1 MEILFLFILIILNAF
16 FAASEI
22 ALISLNDN
30 KVKMLAREGE
40 KKYILLNHLL
50 SEPSRFLATI
60 QIGITLAGFLASAFA
75 SETFASQLIELFKKF
90 NLPVSEGVLK
100 NVSLVII
107 TIVLSYF
114 TLVFGELV
122 PKRIAMRKSETIAHI
137 VAGPLNLL
145 MKVTYPFVRFLTI
158 STNLF
163 VRMLGI
169 NPNSKE
175 DNVTEEEIK
184 MMVDVGEESG
194 VIHEAEKVMINNIF
208 DFNNKSVSDVMTH
221 RTDIEALPVTAD
233 LKEVM
238 EFIRTEKYSRVPVY
252 EDEIDN
258 IIGIFYSRDIVDF
271 IDENGYKDDF
281 DLRKVIKKAY
291 YVPFSVKTDELFRE
305 FQKNNIHVA
314 IIIDEYGGT
323 AGLVTLEDLLEE
335 IVGKIFDEYDEIEKN
350 IEKIDNNTFISD
362 GGISLEELKSH
373 LDIEFHS
380 EEYDTLSG
388 FIIGELGNIPTRNE
402 KPTITFENYDFTVLE
417 SDDKKVEKVK
427 IIKKQL

>member
-271 IDENGYKDDF
+271 VDENGYKDDF

-350 IEKIDNNTFISD
+350 IEKIDNDTFIAD

>member
-350 IEKIDNNTFISD
+350 IEKIDNDTFIAD

>member
-30 KVKMLAREGE
+30 KVKMLAKEGE
-40 KKYILLNHLL
+40 KKYILLNQLL

-75 SETFASQLIELFKKF
+75 SEAFAVQLIELFKKF
-90 NLPVSEGVLK
+90 NLPISEGVLK
-100 NVSLVII
+100 NVSLVVI

-122 PKRIAMRKSETIAHI
+122 PKRIAMRKSEAIAHI

-169 NPNSKE
+169 NPNAKE

-194 VIHEAEKVMINNIF
+194 VIHETEKVMINNIF

-258 IIGIFYSRDIVDF
+258 IIGIFYSRDIVEF
-271 IDENGYKDDF
+271 VDENGYKNDF
-281 DLRKVIKKAY
+281 DLKKVIKKAY

-350 IEKIDNNTFISD
+350 IEKLDNDTFIAD
-362 GGISLEELKSH
+362 GGISLEDLKSH

-427 IIKKQL
+427 IVRRKS

>member
-258 IIGIFYSRDIVDF
+258 IIGIFYSRDIVEY
-271 IDENGYKDDF
+271 IDDF
-281 DLRKVIKKAY
+281 DLRKVIK
-291 YVPFSVKTDELFRE
+291 
-305 FQKNNIHVA
+305 
-314 IIIDEYGGT
+314 
-323 AGLVTLEDLLEE
+323 
-335 IVGKIFDEYDEIEKN
+335 
-350 IEKIDNNTFISD
+350 
-362 GGISLEELKSH
+362 
-373 LDIEFHS
+373 
-380 EEYDTLSG
+380 
-388 FIIGELGNIPTRNE
+388 
-402 KPTITFENYDFTVLE
+402 
-417 SDDKKVEKVK
+417 
-427 IIKKQL
+427 